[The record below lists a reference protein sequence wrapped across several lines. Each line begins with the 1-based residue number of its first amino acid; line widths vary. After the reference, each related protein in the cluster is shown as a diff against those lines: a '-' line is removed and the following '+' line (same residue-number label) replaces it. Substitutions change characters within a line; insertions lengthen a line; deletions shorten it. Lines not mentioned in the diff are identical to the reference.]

1 MLRLSRSSLSTS
13 AAGLDKRTS
22 AIPPLSPEI
31 SAIGSRLIFAEWRYP
46 AGQPSAVSPELS
58 AIGSR
63 PIFAEWRSS
72 TGQPSAVSP
81 ELSAVGI
88 GTIFA
93 EWRKL
98 IEKLPSCK
106 TLNRT
111 PHRRERELAT
121 LDRKS
126 LWAADYLRHRAQEAY
141 THLARGSQNVQRQVP
156 LIKNTSG
163 GTPIF
168 EHSVFYPS
176 LKQKMREHRSPVFN

>member
-13 AAGLDKRTS
+13 AAGLDKQTS
-22 AIPPLSPEI
+22 AIPLLSPEI

-46 AGQPSAVSPELS
+46 A
-58 AIGSR
+58 
-63 PIFAEWRSS
+63 
-72 TGQPSAVSP
+72 GQPSAVSP

-111 PHRRERELAT
+111 SHRSERELAT

-126 LWAADYLRHRAQEAY
+126 LWAADYPR
-141 THLARGSQNVQRQVP
+141 HLAREANTQPAGGKRKIISQQTLLCITKTRNYEGLVKMFAYLR
-156 LIKNTSG
+156 TS
-163 GTPIF
+163 TSPPIADA
-168 EHSVFYPS
+168 S
-176 LKQKMREHRSPVFN
+176 